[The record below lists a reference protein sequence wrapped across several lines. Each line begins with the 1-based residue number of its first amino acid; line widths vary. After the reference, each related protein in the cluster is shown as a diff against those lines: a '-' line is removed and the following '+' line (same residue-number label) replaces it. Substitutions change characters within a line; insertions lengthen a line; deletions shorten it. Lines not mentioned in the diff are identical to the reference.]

1 MAKPRIVVFDVNETL
16 LDLDSLKEGFASIF
30 GTADLMGEWFAR
42 MLHGSLVSNHLRSYR
57 SFGEI
62 GIEALIMLGTK
73 HGLHVSHDTAAETV
87 DGMRTLT
94 PHPEVVAAIGAMR
107 ESGYRTA
114 ALTNGST
121 DVMSDQLA
129 NAGLA
134 ELMDVVMSCDEVQ
147 RFKPA
152 PEVYLHAAVRFG
164 VEIDELMLVAA
175 HDWDCAGAMSVG
187 APAAFVNRPGVSWSL
202 PSKPPEV
209 VTNDLEGVLEALT

>member
-1 MAKPRIVVFDVNETL
+1 MARPRIVVFDVNETL
-16 LDLDSLKEGFASIF
+16 LGLGSLKEGFASIF

-57 SFGEI
+57 GFGEI
-62 GIEALIMLGTK
+62 GVEALIMLGAK
-73 HGLHVSHDTAAETV
+73 HGLDVTHDTAAEMV
-87 DGMRTLT
+87 GGMRALA
-94 PHPEVVAAIGAMR
+94 PHPEVAAAIAAMR
-107 ESGYRTA
+107 DSGYRTA

-121 DVMSDQLA
+121 DVMTDQLG
-129 NAGLA
+129 NSGLL

-164 VEIDELMLVAA
+164 VEIDEMMLVAA

-187 APAAFVNRPGVSWSL
+187 AQAAFVRRPGVSWSL
-202 PSKPPEV
+202 PSRQPPV
-209 VTNDLEGVLEALT
+209 VASDLDGVMEALR

>member
-1 MAKPRIVVFDVNETL
+1 MARPRIVVFDVNETL
-16 LDLDSLKEGFASIF
+16 LSLGSLKEGFASIF

-57 SFGEI
+57 EFGEI
-62 GIEALIMLGTK
+62 GVEALIMLGAK
-73 HGLHVSHDTAAETV
+73 HGLNVTHDTAADMV
-87 DGMRTLT
+87 GGMRTLA
-94 PHPEVVAAIGAMR
+94 PHPEVAGAIAAMR
-107 ESGYRTA
+107 DSGYRTA

-121 DVMSDQLA
+121 DVMTDQLG
-129 NAGLA
+129 NSGLL

-164 VEIDELMLVAA
+164 VEIDEMMLVAA

-187 APAAFVNRPGVSWSL
+187 AQAAFVRRPGASWSL
-202 PSKPPEV
+202 PSKLPEIV
-209 VTNDLEGVLEALT
+209 GQDLAAVMEGLR

>member
-1 MAKPRIVVFDVNETL
+1 MARPRIVVFDVNETL
-16 LDLDSLKEGFASIF
+16 LGLGSLKEGFASIF

-57 SFGEI
+57 EFGEI
-62 GIEALIMLGTK
+62 GIEALIMLGAK
-73 HGLHVSHDTAAETV
+73 HGLDVPHDTAAEAV
-87 DGMRTLT
+87 GGMRTLT
-94 PHPEVVAAIGAMR
+94 PHPEVATAIGAIR
-107 ESGYRTA
+107 ASGYRTA

-121 DVMSDQLA
+121 DVMTDQLG
-129 NAGLA
+129 NAGLL

-164 VEIDELMLVAA
+164 VEIDEMMLVAA

-187 APAAFVNRPGVSWSL
+187 AQAAFVKRPGVSWSL
-202 PSKPPEV
+202 PSRQPEI
-209 VTNDLEGVLEALT
+209 VTQDLDGVMEALK